1 MEYRLERRR
10 PFVLVGMN
18 FFGNPFRAAAAWDED
33 NEIGSLW
40 KRLMAYLADF
50 PGAVDTLPP
59 GDPAWYEA
67 HVMHPASAATGDYEV
82 FIGAEA
88 AAPLSAPLELVA
100 KALPARDYAV
110 TTIRG
115 AEMTPGWE
123 ERVTADAV
131 GRYGR
136 ALERRWGLQR
146 YDARFKSLDDP
157 GSAIELWTPLAEG
170 PADGTA
176 R

>member
-10 PFVLVGMN
+10 PLVLVGMN

-40 KRLMAYLADF
+40 KRLMAYLAEH
-50 PGAVDTLPP
+50 PVAALPS

-82 FIGAEA
+82 FIGAETA
-88 AAPLSAPLELVA
+88 VPLAPTLELVV
-100 KALPARDYAV
+100 KALPALDYAV
-110 TTIRG
+110 TTIRC
-115 AEMTPGWE
+115 ADMTPGWE
-123 ERVTADAV
+123 ERVAADAV

-136 ALERRWGLQR
+136 AIERRWGLQR
-146 YDARFKSLDDP
+146 YDSRFKSLDDP
-157 GSAIELWTPLAEG
+157 GSAIELWTPLADG
-170 PADGTA
+170 TADGTA